1 MTKNMRKKNTR
12 TIVLLVVCALLIAC
26 VIGGILWLCLG
37 GRNTPEEDPQSTA
50 SQATDPTDT
59 PAANQPQA
67 PTEET
72 VESGIR
78 LEHGLSVTHMGGYTG
93 VYVEDGSNEIVS
105 GVLMLRV
112 TNNGERDIQY
122 AELSMPVGDAVAQF
136 KLTTL
141 PVGKTVVL
149 LEQNGLHWEDGA
161 TYEKPVV
168 SNVAFFQYPLSLQED
183 MLQLQV
189 LEGGLNVTNI
199 SGQDITGDVVIY
211 YKNATQG
218 IYYGGITYRV
228 RLQGGIKAGEIKQ
241 IMADHFSATG
251 SEIVFITID

>member
-1 MTKNMRKKNTR
+1 MKKNKKKINTR
-12 TIVLLVVCALLIAC
+12 TIVLLVVCVLLIAC

-37 GRNTPEEDPQSTA
+37 GRNTPEKDPQSTA

-141 PVGKTVVL
+141 PVGETVVL
-149 LEQNGLHWEDGA
+149 LEQSRMLWDEDA
-161 TYEKPVV
+161 TYPDPVAN
-168 SNVAFFQYPLSLQED
+168 NVAFFQYALSLQED
-183 MLQLQV
+183 ILQLQA
-189 LEGGLNVTNI
+189 LDGGLNVTNI

-228 RLQGGIKAGEIKQ
+228 RLQGGMKADEIKQ
-241 IMADHFSATG
+241 IMSDHFSATG
-251 SEIVFITID
+251 SEVVFVTIS

>member
-1 MTKNMRKKNTR
+1 MRKKNTR

-122 AELSMPVGDAVAQF
+122 AELSMMAGENVAQF

-168 SNVAFFQYPLSLQED
+168 SNVAFFQYPLSLQD
-183 MLQLQV
+183 NVLQLQV